1 MLAPMSSPLG
11 RLLHLGMMQLFLQF
25 ITTSATLAGVVIQ
38 ETPIAFGTIDLHPDG
53 DTIVI
58 AAEFDPVPSP
68 SGNRS
73 VVTGAHSG
81 LITLA
86 ASSTEEEHVDI
97 SCPDSVI
104 LSQAGGAQLTLRD
117 IHKHSQCNDSG
128 IVLIQGDPPVRIR
141 LGGELVL
148 LGREASGNYSG
159 VLPISLNFN

>member
-1 MLAPMSSPLG
+1 MCSYLG
-11 RLLHLGMMQLFLQF
+11 KFVHLGAMQLSLLFV
-25 ITTSATLAGVVIQ
+25 TTSATLAGVVIQ
-38 ETPIAFGTIDLHPDG
+38 ETPISFGTIDLHPGG

-68 SGNRS
+68 SGTRS

-86 ASSTEEEHVDI
+86 TSSTEEEHVDI
-97 SCPDSVI
+97 SCPDSIV
-104 LSQAGGAQLTLRD
+104 LSQAGGGHLTLRN

-128 IVLIQGDPPVRIR
+128 IVLGQGAPPVRIR

-148 LGREASGNYSG
+148 RGREASGNYSG
-159 VLPISLNFN
+159 SLSISLNFY

>member
-1 MLAPMSSPLG
+1 MPAPRCSPLG
-11 RLLHLGMMQLFLQF
+11 RLLLLGMMQLFLQF
-25 ITTSATLAGVVIQ
+25 VTTSASLAGVVIQ
-38 ETPIAFGTIDLHPDG
+38 ETPIAFGTIDLHPSG

-68 SGNRS
+68 SATRS

-86 ASSTEEEHVDI
+86 ASSTEEVHVDI

-128 IVLIQGDPPVRIR
+128 IVLLQGDPPVRIR

-148 LGREASGNYSG
+148 RGRETSGDYSG
-159 VLPISLNFN
+159 AVPILLNYE